1 MPPQQKD
8 WRAEAIREKSKLGEL
23 PMELMQFVV
32 NDVDDFL
39 ISLEEAKKVREE
51 LMEERRSFV
60 KDVNVE
66 YESEEFN
73 FL

>member
-1 MPPQQKD
+1 MPSQQKD
-8 WRAEAIREKSKLGEL
+8 WRAEAIREKSKLREL
-23 PMELMQFVV
+23 PMEPMQFVV
-32 NDVDDFL
+32 NDVNDFP

-51 LMEERRSFV
+51 LMERRAFV
-60 KDVNVE
+60 EDVNVE